1 MPTRSKQL
9 DIYVGLRKNGH
20 MPTIAPAN
28 TTTIS
33 FTEAEVG
40 ALRSLLYSLRDEAKL
55 REMDRAYSLGLGAN
69 HIETLTGLS
78 DSLDKAA
85 YDAAARR

>member
-1 MPTRSKQL
+1 
-9 DIYVGLRKNGH
+9 
-20 MPTIAPAN
+20 MPTIVPAN

-55 REMDRAYSLGLGAN
+55 QEMNRTYSLGLGAN

-78 DSLDKAA
+78 DGLDKAA